1 MEQNELHHL
10 EDKKNIFSAYLLEV
24 GISLSAGIALDSDKD
39 AE

>member
-10 EDKKNIFSAYLLEV
+10 EDKKRFFRISLGTV
-24 GISLSAGIALDSDKD
+24 GISPSAGIALDSDKD